1 MKKIS
6 FKLITLLFSCAF
18 LFSCVNFLDND
29 DFGNTNKSIEKINIT
44 GKISV
49 IEGAVP
55 STIENA
61 QSAFNANSG
70 RMAIPTIPNALEC
83 YFFRTEDLD
92 SHEIDENAGTVYDGG
107 EYHLALTIGRRFK
120 VTAGI
125 SSTYEHNDVLLST
138 SWETEIVTRENA
150 ASFGKNICLEPKTT
164 GTGTVSLSV
173 TVDSSILRVICQNE
187 DFSITGSGST
197 YTLSQ
202 SGSGIPCGSY
212 DVTLC
217 FYYDAAQTKLAYYDT
232 QKINVFPNLLTDKW
246 VTGGSSVDPIDSTG
260 KYEVTSSLIKKFA
273 RTQIYVGNT
282 TWGNASIS
290 GDGSPKSPYLDLS
303 YAFDFIKNKGDSSVI
318 YTIWVSGLITG
329 TASIPADINS
339 TKAIAIK
346 IFGTT
351 GNATDIL
358 NGNGSGTV
366 LTINSTVPVTIGKL
380 KITGGNNSSGDGGGI
395 RVAASGTTLTLS
407 DGALITGNTAKNGGG
422 IHASG
427 CNIVMT
433 GNAKLS
439 SNISSETGGGISILS
454 TDSYAASFTMS
465 GTSSVTGCEATSSS
479 MGWGGGIYAHGEN
492 SKRCT
497 ITLSGN
503 VKITGN
509 KTREGAGI
517 GLVDNGDLT
526 IKDSVE
532 ISGNIASNNGGGL
545 RAWNS
550 TITMTGGVVK
560 NNRATNGGGG
570 ISVNKKGFLTISG
583 SAYIP
588 YGADKKNDVH
598 IIKAYPSDD
607 PPTPSTFIKIDG
619 TLTPP
624 AEATDANGKTTI
636 ATITPELWKRGFVI
650 VQADG
655 TNITDLTRY
664 KEYFDIPSTE
674 WEIFLSTDKKAL
686 TINSPIYIASSSPR
700 FCTKS
705 GNDNGRGERAS
716 PYATIARACA
726 EMTDETT
733 DYIVFIDGTI
743 ASSNA
748 ISGVSANSISITGA
762 NGRDHYTEENYV
774 PTDCFS
780 GNNTRRAFTI
790 ESETQIHIANLKITG
805 GKAGTDENGGGI
817 IVPSGATLTVN
828 EGCLITGNTAND
840 GGGIY
845 NGGTL
850 YIKGGII
857 TGNTATGNGGGVY
870 NNGTAT
876 LENAA
881 VIGTKYDASGTEPAI
896 AIATAT
902 LKSNFAEAYGGGV
915 FNALNANFT
924 MDASLTESN
933 GGIYYNYSNN
943 IGGIENFGTLT
954 LNGGVIA
961 YNRGK
966 KTGAIDH
973 GGNKMTIN
981 GVTIAFN
988 AAENAGTGANKAS
1001 GGVSIIYTSND
1012 LRGETEYK
1020 SATFNNNIDG
1030 NTDSTKGIGIYVGS
1044 AVDGST
1050 PTVKLTGGTFTTN
1063 TVVYLED
1070 NCYLKSGSSYYSQN
1084 ITFELQS
1091 YTEARLLVSP
1101 IDRTVDSYWTR
1112 AKIMNN
1118 NMEVFESYSF
1128 SSSPSTKAVALY
1140 KLDKVTEAEAPT
1152 TGYSTS
1158 EMDVE
1163 GTDQYNRDLQAR
1175 YNGNFYIKTSSGK
1188 YGVMRFP
1195 NPTRGSRNSMTITYS
1210 MLDWEN
1216 RAPQSANIG
1225 TSGRDLDGDGKKD
1238 FYIRHQ
1244 TNGNV
1249 MWDKYYFATD
1259 NGARYMRK
1267 H

>member
-55 STIENA
+55 AVVANA
-61 QSAFNANSG
+61 QTALNMNSG
-70 RMAIPTIPNALEC
+70 RTAIPTIPSAPEC
-83 YFFRTEDLD
+83 YFFKTEDLD

-107 EYHLALTIGRRFK
+107 EYHLSLTIGRRFK

-138 SWETEIVTRENA
+138 SWTTEIVTRENA
-150 ASFGKNICLEPKTT
+150 STFGKNICLEPGIT
-164 GTGTVSLSV
+164 GSGTVSLPIS
-173 TVDSSILRVICQNE
+173 VDSSILCVICQNE
-187 DFSITGSGST
+187 SFTITSSGTT
-197 YTLSQ
+197 YNLSQ
-202 SGSGIPCGSY
+202 SGSSISCGSY

-217 FYYDAAQTKLAYYDT
+217 FYYDSAMTQLAYYDT
-232 QKINVFPNLLTDKW
+232 QKINIFPNLLTNKW
-246 VTGGSSVDPIDSTG
+246 VSGGGSLDPIDSNG
-260 KYEVTSSLIKKFA
+260 NYNVTSALIEKFA
-273 RTQIYVGNT
+273 RTQIYVGTT

-351 GNATDIL
+351 GNETDIL
-358 NGNGSGTV
+358 NGNSSGTV
-366 LTINSTVPVTIGKL
+366 LTINSTVPVTIGNL
-380 KITGGNNSSGDGGGI
+380 KITGGSNSTGDGGGI
-395 RVAASGTTLTLS
+395 RVASAGTTLTLS

-427 CNIVMT
+427 CNVVMT
-433 GNAKLS
+433 GNAKVS
-439 SNISSETGGGISILS
+439 RNTSTETGGGIALIS
-454 TDSYAASFTMS
+454 TDSSAASLTMS
-465 GTSSVTGCEATSSS
+465 GTSSVTGCKATSTS
-479 MGWGGGIYAHGEN
+479 MGWGGGIYANGKS

-503 VKITGN
+503 AKITDN
-509 KTREGAGI
+509 RTREGAGI
-517 GLVDNGDLT
+517 GLVDFNDLI

-532 ISGNIASNNGGGL
+532 ISGNIATNNGGGL

-550 TITMTGGVVK
+550 TITMTGGIVK
-560 NNRATNGGGG
+560 NNSATNGGGG

-588 YGADKKNDVH
+588 YGADKKNDVQL
-598 IIKAYPSDD
+598 IKASPSDE

-624 AEATDANGKTTI
+624 AEATDANDKTTI
-636 ATITPELWKRGFVI
+636 ATITPEEWKRGFVI

-655 TNITDLTRY
+655 TNLNEVTQY
-664 KEYFDIPSTE
+664 KDYFDIPSTE
-674 WEIFLSTDKKAL
+674 WEIFLSTDEKSL
-686 TINSPIYIASSSPR
+686 TINAPIYIASSTPR
-700 FCTKS
+700 FCTKA
-705 GNDNGRGERAS
+705 GDDTNGRGERAS

-774 PTDCFS
+774 PTDCFN

-876 LENAA
+876 LENAS
-881 VIGTKYDASGTEPAI
+881 VIGTKYDASAAEPAHD
-896 AIATAT
+896 IATAT
-902 LKSNFAEAYGGGV
+902 SKSNIANGYGGGV

-924 MDASLTESN
+924 MDASLTASA
-933 GGIYYNYSNN
+933 GGIYYNYSENT
-943 IGGIENFGTLT
+943 GGIENYGTLT
-954 LNGGVIA
+954 LNGGIIA
-961 YNRGK
+961 YNKGK
-966 KTGAIDH
+966 KTGAIAH
-973 GGNKMTIN
+973 GGKKLTVN
-981 GVTIAFN
+981 GSTIAFN
-988 AAENAGTGANKAS
+988 AAVDAGTDCNKAS
-1001 GGVSIIYTSND
+1001 GGITIIYTSSE
-1012 LRGETEYK
+1012 LTAETEYK
-1020 SATFNNNIDG
+1020 AATFKNNVDGNID
-1030 NTDSTKGIGIYVGS
+1030 TSKGIGIYVGS
-1044 AVDGST
+1044 VEANRY
-1050 PTVKLTGGTFTTN
+1050 PTVKLTGGNFAAN
-1063 TVVYLED
+1063 TVIYLED
-1070 NCYLKSGSSYYSQN
+1070 NCYLRSDSNYYSQN
-1084 ITFELQS
+1084 IVFELQS
-1091 YTEARLLVSP
+1091 YTEARTLVSP
-1101 IDRTVDSYWTR
+1101 TSNTVSSYWNR
-1112 AKIMNN
+1112 AKIMNDK
-1118 NMEVFESYSF
+1118 MEVFVSYFF
-1128 SSSPSTKAVALY
+1128 SSSVSTYAKALY
-1140 KLDKVTEAEAPT
+1140 KIDKVTAEEAPT
-1152 TGYSTS
+1152 VSS
-1158 EMDVE
+1158 SSNLDMEDS
-1163 GTDQYNRDLQAR
+1163 DQWNRNLNAR
-1175 YNGNFYIKTSSGK
+1175 FDGNFYIKTSSGK
-1188 YGVMRFP
+1188 YGVMRFTNITGYRDRMP
-1195 NPTRGSRNSMTITYS
+1195 ITYS
-1210 MLDWEN
+1210 MFDWEN
-1216 RAPQSANIG
+1216 RAAK
-1225 TSGRDLDGDGKKD
+1225 SGCIWPSGMDFDGDGNVD
-1238 FYIRHQ
+1238 FYIYKQ
-1244 TNGNV
+1244 SNGNV
-1249 MWDKYYFATD
+1249 AWDKYYFATKND
-1259 NGARYMRK
+1259 AKYMRK